1 MTFSKLAEHIIRCRL
16 PQDSRSSPYR
26 KKRAMLK
33 HQSSPIHAVL
43 HRRGQM
49 STTAIVFLVLGIA
62 FAMMVVVGAVL
73 TALLLPAVHQA
84 RAAARRVQS
93 NNNLKQ
99 IGLALHNYH
108 DTYNTFPPGGIYTEK
123 NEPYQSWMTS
133 ILPFHEQGRV
143 YSMIDTNQ
151 PWTSPTNQP
160 AFQAVIFTFLNP
172 AVEIQHS
179 TVGGMGASHY
189 AANSQLL
196 VKNGMRQIREI
207 TDGTSNTILA
217 GDVAAGFKAWGDPDN
232 LRDPAAGFGTNSDQ
246 FGNPASQRGIVQM
259 LLADGSVCA
268 ISTDINPQT
277 LKALASPDGKES
289 IGEF

>member
-1 MTFSKLAEHIIRCRL
+1 MLKH
-16 PQDSRSSPYR
+16 RSSPIQ
-26 KKRAMLK
+26 AL
-33 HQSSPIHAVL
+33 L

-73 TALLLPAVHQA
+73 IALLLPAVHQA
-84 RAAARRVQS
+84 REAARRTQS
-93 NNNLKQ
+93 RNNLKQ
-99 IGLALHNYH
+99 IGLAMHNYH
-108 DTYNTFPPGGIYTEK
+108 DTFNTFPPGGIYTEK

-133 ILPFHEQGRV
+133 ILPFVDQSYVHT
-143 YSMIDTNQ
+143 MIDTNQ
-151 PWTSPTNQP
+151 PWTSPMNQP
-160 AFQAVIFTFLNP
+160 AFQVVIPTFLNP
-172 AVEIQHS
+172 TVEIQHS
-179 TVGGMGASHY
+179 TVGGLGASHY

-246 FGNPASQRGIVQM
+246 FGNPASQRGVVQM
-259 LLADGSVCA
+259 LLTDGSVRA
-268 ISTDINPQT
+268 ISIDINPQT
-277 LKALASPDGKES
+277 LKALASPDGEET